1 MSRRWR
7 NSIFIAAILVAVLLI
22 FLDQSRD
29 AQRPQ
34 QNSTSKTETQSHD
47 LEKYHAK
54 TFTVVNVVDGDTID
68 IDIADG
74 TRDTTRI
81 RLWGVDTPETKKP
94 GGKIMYFGPEASAFV
109 KKTVLGKRIC
119 VYLHKEKKNRGKY
132 GRLLAYVQLE
142 DSSFLNELLISEG
155 YGYADLRFRHSLYY
169 KYQQLEAAARSQ
181 KIGLW
186 KDVTREQLPK
196 WLQKEKPKLL
206 QGK

>member
-7 NSIFIAAILVAVLLI
+7 SGIFVAAVLVAALLV

-34 QNSTSKTETQSHD
+34 QDSASKTERQSHD

-74 TRDTTRI
+74 ARDSTRI
-81 RLWGVDTPETKKP
+81 RFWGVDTPETKKP
-94 GGKIMYFGPEASAFV
+94 NSEVMHFGPEASAFV
-109 KKTVLGKRIC
+109 KKMVLGKRVC
-119 VYLHKEKKNRGKY
+119 VYLHKEKKSRGKY

-142 DSSFLNELLISEG
+142 DSRFLNELLISEG
-155 YGYADLRFRHSLYY
+155 YGYADLRFRHGLYY

-181 KIGLW
+181 KRGLW
-186 KDVTREQLPK
+186 KDVTREQLPQ
-196 WLQKEKPKLL
+196 WLQREKPKLL
-206 QGK
+206 RGK